1 MSGDWIKMTVGLR
14 THPKV
19 VRLASALKADRL
31 RVIGGLFAVW
41 GVFDQHSTDG
51 VLEGYTLDAID
62 EDLGWRGFAAAM
74 NRIGWLDVSPDGLS
88 VPEFDEHN
96 SKSAKRRASDTKRKA
111 NDRAE
116 DKSEHGSWNDDGQ
129 LSASEADKLGTREE
143 LEKSNTPPT
152 PPRGFGRKAGNT
164 KTEQPPMAGAPGVD
178 ATAEYL
184 HSQAQHRAEA
194 PPPEVA
200 AKLALLRGAA

>member
-1 MSGDWIKMTVGLR
+1 MTVGLR

-19 VRLASALKADRL
+19 VRIAASLKSDRL
-31 RVIGGLFAVW
+31 RAIGGLFAVW
-41 GVFDQHSTDG
+41 GIFDQHSTDG
-51 VLEGYTLDAID
+51 LLEGYTLEAID
-62 EDLGWRGFAAAM
+62 EDLGWRGFARAM
-74 NRIGWLDVSPDGLS
+74 ESVGWLIVVDDGVE

-96 SKSAKRRASDTKRKA
+96 SRSAKRRAGDTKRKA
-111 NDRAE
+111 
-116 DKSEHGSWNDDGQ
+116 
-129 LSASEADKLGTREE
+129 SAREADKGANGSWTERGQMSASDADSLGTREE

-184 HSQAQHRAEA
+184 RSQQEHRAE
-194 PPPEVA
+194 PPPPDVVA
-200 AKLALLRGAA
+200 RMAILGLRRAS